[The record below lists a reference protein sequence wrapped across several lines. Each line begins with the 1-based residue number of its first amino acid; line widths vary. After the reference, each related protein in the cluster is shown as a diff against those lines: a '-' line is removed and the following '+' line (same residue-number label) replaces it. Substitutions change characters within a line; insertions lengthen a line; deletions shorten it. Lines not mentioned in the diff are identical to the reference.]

1 MLRDKRWPP
10 WCNRRRGQR
19 VRISLILIAASAVS
33 LGGCLTTQ
41 DADQPPIPSIKCKQ
55 GQDCDGKWSRA
66 VAWVSQNSAY
76 KIQVQSDSLIQTY
89 SAVEDSDTGLS
100 MTVTKAALTEPGEY
114 EIVARMGCANPIG
127 CVPDPQT
134 ALAQFAAFVSQ

>member
-1 MLRDKRWPP
+1 M
-10 WCNRRRGQR
+10 
-19 VRISLILIAASAVS
+19 RIRLILITAGAMS

-41 DADQPPIPSIKCKQ
+41 DAQQAPIPSIKCKQ

-66 VAWVSQNSAY
+66 VAWVSENSAF

-89 SAVEDSDTGLS
+89 SSVGDTDTTGLS
-100 MTVTKAALTEPGEY
+100 VTVTKAALDQPSEY
-114 EIVARMGCANPIG
+114 EIVAHIGCANPIG

-134 ALAQFAAFVSQ
+134 ALGQFTAFVSQ